1 MAEAPMARPKTKKRS
16 ETDLE
21 IRTIGVRAT
30 KDWADWL
37 ERAAKHNRIT
47 VASFLD
53 RAAAEHA
60 KETGFDE
67 PPPPRLP

>member
-1 MAEAPMARPKTKKRS
+1 MARPKKGS

-30 KDWADWL
+30 KGWADWL

-67 PPPPRLP
+67 LPPPRLP